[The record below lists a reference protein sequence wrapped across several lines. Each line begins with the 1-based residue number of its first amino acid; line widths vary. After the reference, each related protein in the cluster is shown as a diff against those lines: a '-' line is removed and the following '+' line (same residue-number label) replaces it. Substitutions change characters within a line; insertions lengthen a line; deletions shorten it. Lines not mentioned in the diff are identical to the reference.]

1 MALIMSTSINKESNI
16 STKHKK
22 LGDLLV
28 HTGLI
33 NHKVLEKALE
43 IQKTQKRKIGQIL
56 IEMGVVDD
64 MQIAK
69 ALANQLKVPLVR
81 LNNVEIPEKIISLV
95 PQYLA
100 ETYTLI
106 PVKQV
111 KNKLVVAMVNP
122 LEFNALDDLRFCT
135 QMPVFVT
142 VAPQSDILDAIG
154 RYYQQNLDIVLGTDY
169 DFTEHVEIINQAKE
183 IDHNVQELIKLTE
196 LPQMVRFTNTILS
209 DAVKLKASDIHI
221 EPQKDN
227 MIIRYKVDGVMQEI
241 MQTNKQVHLTLVTRI
256 KIMSGL
262 NISIHREPQ
271 NGSAQVK
278 IGSKI
283 YNLIVTI
290 TPTTYGEKAT
300 IRILSP
306 SVGDLRIENLGF
318 SEKHLKHFQ
327 DVITKPHGMIL
338 VTGPT
343 GSGKSSTLYTILKK
357 LNTPNVK
364 IMTVEDPVEIDID
377 GITQVQINPKAGITF
392 ANGLKSILGQHP
404 DIVMIGEI
412 RDNETASIA
421 FQAAQPAEGHLVLST
436 LHASDASS
444 AVIHL
449 LNMGVDSSVLG
460 DSLLAVVGQRLVRR
474 ICEKCKEIDPLTP
487 QIFEQLPKTAKPDYN
502 STFWKGT
509 GCETCQY
516 TGYVGQQGIFE
527 LLMITPAI
535 KESLDRNTTAVAIR
549 EIAEK
554 EGFTTLAMDG
564 ILKSFQGHTT
574 IEEVFRVAPPE
585 DDDSAQ
591 ESLDAAVTE
600 NRLVAQSPQ
609 AKIPSPITSVNP
621 YKILIADDNPVIL
634 KILQNVLEANN
645 YLVITAFNGLEALK
659 IAHKEKPALIITDYL
674 MPEMNGIALVTKLRS
689 QPVTRHIPVI
699 MLTSIAEIDTEVE
712 VLNAGA
718 DDYLIKP
725 PNARVLVARIGRL
738 LNRTIQILESE

>member
-262 NISIHREPQ
+262 NIS
-271 NGSAQVK
+271 NNTN
-278 IGSKI
+278 
-283 YNLIVTI
+283 NLWRKSNY
-290 TPTTYGEKAT
+290 P
-300 IRILSP
+300 
-306 SVGDLRIENLGF
+306 D
-318 SEKHLKHFQ
+318 SESQ
-327 DVITKPHGMIL
+327 C
-338 VTGPT
+338 
-343 GSGKSSTLYTILKK
+343 
-357 LNTPNVK
+357 
-364 IMTVEDPVEIDID
+364 
-377 GITQVQINPKAGITF
+377 
-392 ANGLKSILGQHP
+392 
-404 DIVMIGEI
+404 
-412 RDNETASIA
+412 
-421 FQAAQPAEGHLVLST
+421 
-436 LHASDASS
+436 
-444 AVIHL
+444 
-449 LNMGVDSSVLG
+449 
-460 DSLLAVVGQRLVRR
+460 RR
-474 ICEKCKEIDPLTP
+474 
-487 QIFEQLPKTAKPDYN
+487 
-502 STFWKGT
+502 
-509 GCETCQY
+509 
-516 TGYVGQQGIFE
+516 
-527 LLMITPAI
+527 
-535 KESLDRNTTAVAIR
+535 
-549 EIAEK
+549 
-554 EGFTTLAMDG
+554 
-564 ILKSFQGHTT
+564 
-574 IEEVFRVAPPE
+574 PE
-585 DDDSAQ
+585 DR
-591 ESLDAAVTE
+591 ESWIFGKKFKTFPGCDYKTSWNDLGYGPYRQRKIIYIVYHTQKTE
-600 NRLVAQSPQ
+600 
-609 AKIPSPITSVNP
+609 
-621 YKILIADDNPVIL
+621 Y
-634 KILQNVLEANN
+634 
-645 YLVITAFNGLEALK
+645 
-659 IAHKEKPALIITDYL
+659 
-674 MPEMNGIALVTKLRS
+674 S
-689 QPVTRHIPVI
+689 QC
-699 MLTSIAEIDTEVE
+699 
-712 VLNAGA
+712 
-718 DDYLIKP
+718 
-725 PNARVLVARIGRL
+725 
-738 LNRTIQILESE
+738 